1 MGRHLVVISVA
12 IGLVAAQLCAAQPLQ
27 VPHACPM
34 KTRCC
39 RMPPAQP
46 ADAVKPQAPQIVLL
60 HAPLPIVFEV
70 PPLPAVRPMPPMPAR
85 EVPTRTIQLRI

>member
-1 MGRHLVVISVA
+1 MSSGFADRNWKPRS
-12 IGLVAAQLCAAQPLQ
+12 
-27 VPHACPM
+27 
-34 KTRCC
+34 RFRS

-60 HAPLPIVFEV
+60 HAPLLIVFAM
-70 PPLPAVRPMPPMPAR
+70 PPLPAVPPVPPVPVR